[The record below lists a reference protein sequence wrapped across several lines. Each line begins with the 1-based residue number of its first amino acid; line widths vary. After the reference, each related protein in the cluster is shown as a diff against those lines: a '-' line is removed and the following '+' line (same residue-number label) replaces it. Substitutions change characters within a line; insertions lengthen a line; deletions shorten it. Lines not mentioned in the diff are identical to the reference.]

1 MSFYRPFH
9 QAGEKAEENIF
20 RKVSTSQALKQ
31 KVTELQDYEAF
42 HQGWSYQIL
51 LANLN

>member
-9 QAGEKAEENIF
+9 KAGEKAEENIF
-20 RKVSTSQALKQ
+20 RKVSTSQPLKQ
-31 KVTELQDYEAF
+31 KVTELPDYEAF
-42 HQGWSYQIL
+42 HQGCSYQIL